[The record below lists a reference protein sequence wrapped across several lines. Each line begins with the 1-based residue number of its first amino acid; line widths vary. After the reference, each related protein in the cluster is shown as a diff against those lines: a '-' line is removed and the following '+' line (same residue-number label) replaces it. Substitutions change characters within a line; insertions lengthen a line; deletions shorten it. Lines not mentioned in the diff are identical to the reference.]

1 MSHISNTNL
10 LHSWTFKNENIL
22 SSILLKDVMILG
34 TSNNSTLIILD
45 INNAYQII
53 SEFNIL
59 SSAEQQRQIEEDSFI
74 SVLCLEQFNNEYLFV
89 GTSDS
94 LVRVYKLNANR
105 ELELEH
111 ITTIYST
118 MDVGDILSLHYLVK
132 NDTLV
137 IGTQRCCLFY
147 VNNILQ
153 SNITKNIASPLS
165 SQSDEDSVEHPETP
179 DVSDSESIISHLD
192 HLPSNRFDKFFDS
205 IGPTG
210 NKTGSPFVPNTIPPK
225 NKNFHIIQIPRD
237 NIINYAH
244 NGFIYCLNSYI
255 DSNHDDIEYL
265 VSSSG
270 DGLTKKWVIND
281 ATNSLELIDV
291 IDISS
296 TLDDDLNEENGCI
309 LSQYIKFPLLYQGLN
324 NNKVQVIS
332 LLTNKLVEIIDLNAV
347 SSCSDQVIYDIAA
360 STDDDSYI
368 FISNSSNVYYFNIKD
383 SDSFGSSQKPK
394 PFLNKKKISQNLQ
407 KKYTNGKIL
416 NMRINNNKLALVEND
431 GNVYF
436 FSLSEILAK
445 PKQILN
451 ESNEFFTKKNI
462 IKSMSV
468 SSNEQMIE
476 DLYKFISFKTTAENM
491 QELHSCASFLKDL
504 LTKMKSQVEIISN
517 LENGIPI
524 IKATFKAN
532 NLKKKNCLAKTILI
546 YAHYDV
552 VPSNCNDHFKLLIQ
566 DGYLK
571 GRGVSDNKGPIISM
585 IHAVNELYSSNQLT
599 NNVVFLFEGC
609 EEIGSIGFEETLKQ
623 AKDDSDVIDH
633 IIMANSYWI
642 GDQLPCLNYGMRGVI
657 NMKVSISGS
666 KALHSGTDG
675 GLGFETTKDLI
686 FCIND
691 LIATKDG
698 SLNIKDFYDE
708 QKNVISKEELKLFD
722 EIVATKEGGATL
734 NTLINK
740 WTKPSVSITCME
752 GSSGITVVPKE
763 ASVTLSIRT
772 VATQKSL
779 SEIKSLIIEHLQT
792 YFQSLKSDNELKIEI
807 LNEAE
812 PWLGD
817 FKNEIY
823 QIAMEELQNVW
834 QTKNVLLIREGG
846 SIPTIQILK
855 RLYPNAELMILPN
868 GQASDNA
875 HLPNEKFRLENFFN
889 LKTVLKNIIHRI

>member
-1 MSHISNTNL
+1 
-10 LHSWTFKNENIL
+10 
-22 SSILLKDVMILG
+22 
-34 TSNNSTLIILD
+34 
-45 INNAYQII
+45 
-53 SEFNIL
+53 
-59 SSAEQQRQIEEDSFI
+59 
-74 SVLCLEQFNNEYLFV
+74 SVLCLKQFNNEYLFV

-105 ELELEH
+105 EFELEH

-153 SNITKNIASPLS
+153 
-165 SQSDEDSVEHPETP
+165 

-244 NGFIYCLNSYI
+244 NGFIYCLNSYT

-368 FISNSSNVYYFNIKD
+368 FISNSSNVFYFNIKD
-383 SDSFGSSQKPK
+383 SD
-394 PFLNKKKISQNLQ
+394 
-407 KKYTNGKIL
+407 T
-416 NMRINNNKLALVEND
+416 LVEND

-445 PKQILN
+445 PNQILN

-462 IKSMSV
+462 IEPMSV

-524 IKATFKAN
+524 LKATFKAN

-623 AKDDSDVIDH
+623 AKDDSEVIDH

-708 QKNVISKEELKLFD
+708 KKNVISKEELKLFD

-834 QTKNVLLIREGG
+834 HTKNVLLIREGG

-875 HLPNEKFRLENFFN
+875 HLPNEKFRLENFFK
-889 LKTVLKNIIHRI
+889 LKTVLKNIVHRI